1 MRTFGVFRVEE
12 CVLSWSRGD
21 NRQARPLIYS
31 PINSHGNHQRSD
43 ADERRGNEMKND
55 KSNQE
60 VKEKGL

>member
-12 CVLSWSRGD
+12 CVLGWSRGD
-21 NRQARPLIYS
+21 NRQARSLIYS
-31 PINSHGNHQRSD
+31 TINSHRKHQQSD
-43 ADERRGNEMKND
+43 ADEWRGNEMKND